1 MPGVTELVIIGLIL
15 LLIFGPKKLPALGDA
30 FGKSIRNFKKGIDK
44 GAAEP
49 ENAEVDVTPVKKAID
64 AEASSTVKDVKVE
77 ETVS

>member
-30 FGKSIRNFKKGIDK
+30 FGKSIRNFKKGMDK
-44 GAAEP
+44 GASDDDS
-49 ENAEVDVTPVKKAID
+49 EVDVTPVKKAID
-64 AEASSTVKDVKVE
+64 AESVGTVKDVKVE